1 MPGINSK
8 TTNIVVYSI
17 NHLVCLFFS
26 NSQSTA
32 VSPLKRDFLG
42 KYFLNDL
49 EYIAQA
55 SQVAF
60 NLLERE
66 GLEFALRGKL

>member
-1 MPGINSK
+1 M
-8 TTNIVVYSI
+8 
-17 NHLVCLFFS
+17 CFFLS
-26 NSQSTA
+26 NNQSTA
-32 VSPLKRDFLG
+32 ISPLKRDFLG

-60 NLLERE
+60 NLSEKE
-66 GLEFALRGKL
+66 GLEFALRGTL